1 MRLLLA
7 EDEEDLSRALV
18 AVLKHNNYSV
28 DAVYDGA
35 EALDYIESS
44 DNYDGVI
51 LDIMMPK
58 MDGITVLKT
67 IRSHGNSVPVLM
79 LTAKAEI
86 DDRVEGLDS
95 GADDY
100 LTKPFSMKE
109 LMARIR
115 AMTRR
120 KADTTDSVLTFGDIT
135 LDRSTYILTGP
146 ASINNTCSIENSGLH
161 TDTNNMDNGN
171 QNSKIKENN
180 TVDGQVSENQSVGTQ
195 SVENQSV
202 GTQSVGT
209 QSAGNQINGIRLAN
223 KEYQML
229 EMLMTNPGQIISADQ
244 FMDRIWGYDSEAE
257 QNVVWVYI
265 SYLRKKLAS
274 VGSAAQI
281 KATRGVGYS
290 IIY

>member
-35 EALDYIESS
+35 EALDYIENSE
-44 DNYDGVI
+44 NYDGVI

-109 LMARIR
+109 LLARIR

-135 LDRSTYILTGP
+135 LDRLTYMLTGP
-146 ASINNTCSIENSGLH
+146 ASIKNAGSIENNVLH
-161 TDTNNMDNGN
+161 TDANNEDNGN
-171 QNSKIKENN
+171 LTGKIKGDN
-180 TVDGQVSENQSVGTQ
+180 TSDGQVSGNQNAGNPSIGTQ
-195 SVENQSV
+195 NV
-202 GTQSVGT
+202 
-209 QSAGNQINGIRLAN
+209 GIRLAN

-229 EMLMTNPGQIISADQ
+229 EMLMTNPGQIISVDQ

-274 VGSAAQI
+274 VGSTAQI

-290 IIY
+290 IINE